1 MSYRGGMAFPQ
12 KLLND
17 NEQLVLD
24 LRPHWW
30 FMAGS
35 TALLVAAVAVG
46 LLALSAD
53 VADPLKIG
61 AAVLVVVALGYFGIR
76 YARWATTDFVLTTD
90 RIISRYGLLS
100 KSGVEIPLDR
110 VNTVFFNQS
119 LFERMLRAGDL
130 VIESASERGAQSF
143 TDIRRPAAV
152 QREIYVQIE
161 ANENRKF
168 DRMGGGG
175 GGRELSIPEQIEKLA
190 ELEARGVLSKAEFDA
205 KKAALLDR
213 M

>member
-1 MSYRGGMAFPQ
+1 MAFPQ

-100 KSGVEIPLDR
+100 KSGIEIPLDR

-168 DRMGGGG
+168 DRMGGSGS
-175 GGRELSIPEQIEKLA
+175 RELSIPEQIEKLA